1 MDKVVPLEA
10 DTCSKL
16 LTSITSLRGGFHGT
30 LHFLKLTQST
40 FRNQVWSLIYFPLSF
55 DPNLFAGFGLS
66 NWRIKC
72 LALNPKKSGN
82 YMTPLNIFL

>member
-40 FRNQVWSLIYFPLSF
+40 FRNQV
-55 DPNLFAGFGLS
+55 
-66 NWRIKC
+66 
-72 LALNPKKSGN
+72 
-82 YMTPLNIFL
+82 